1 MDLDVHLD
9 PSVAAVVDGRPISIA
24 TLRSSAK
31 LTDYLSAIA
40 EEIHRRRIVQAWGLQ
55 AVNARLDAILRLLTE
70 GLCAPALFDLL
81 GPPNVAA
88 ARLILIKAFTLFR
101 MTEEL
106 YREPGTSP
114 PPPPPPS
121 PSPSPSLTV
130 AASQSSTRWRRTT
143 TAATSSSS

>member
-9 PSVAAVVDGRPISIA
+9 PSVAAVVDGRPISID

-70 GLCAPALFDLL
+70 GLCAPVLFDLL

-114 PPPPPPS
+114 SLSPPPS
-121 PSPSPSLTV
+121 PSPSLT
-130 AASQSSTRWRRTT
+130 AASPQSSTRWRRTT